1 MSAKNIDLKREFDRV
16 HEEMGQIIDNFPW
29 TDPTAYA
36 SWLGQTYYYA
46 EKSTR
51 ILALASAHFPLTE
64 NKFHARFIDHA
75 REEKGHERLL
85 INDLKG
91 LNKELNQIPELPEMS
106 AFYQCLYYWIEH
118 INPVGIFG
126 WVLCL
131 EGLAVKRGPQLYEKV
146 LKAHGPKATTFL
158 KVHAN
163 EDVEHLATAFDLLN
177 SLTEVQKTLILQ
189 NFEQCCAL
197 YGHVFEKIQKQM
209 EKQFIKSKSA

>member
-1 MSAKNIDLKREFDRV
+1 MPTKNIDLKEEFDRV
-16 HEEMGQIIDNFPW
+16 HKELGFIVDNFPW
-29 TDPTAYA
+29 GDPTAYA
-36 SWLGQTYYYA
+36 GWLAQTYYYA

-64 NKFHARFIDHA
+64 NKFHSRFVDHA
-75 REEKGHERLL
+75 REEKGHEKLL
-85 INDLKG
+85 INDLKVLG
-91 LNKELNQIPELPEMS
+91 KELRQIPEIPEMS

-131 EGLAVKRGPQLYEKV
+131 EGLAVKRGPQLYEQV

-163 EDVEHLATAFDLLN
+163 EDVGHLATAFELLN
-177 SLTEVQKTLILQ
+177 SLTDEQKTLILQ
-189 NFEQCCAL
+189 NFNQCCTL
-197 YGHVFEKIQKQM
+197 YGNVLEKIKMQSERQ
-209 EKQFIKSKSA
+209 QIKTKSA